1 MCIYF
6 LFFSIDGQCLATV
19 FTKFSL
25 LKGEFEQSFPQKETQ
40 FQKICPINRGEST
53 EKNVLLNSTTQKSLN
68 AIKAGVA
75 VSSAPAEA
83 TY

>member
-1 MCIYF
+1 MYIYF
-6 LFFSIDGQCLATV
+6 FIDRQCLATV

-40 FQKICPINRGEST
+40 FQKICPINKGEST
-53 EKNVLLNSTTQKSLN
+53 EKSSPQLDHTEVLKR
-68 AIKAGVA
+68 IKARVA

-83 TY
+83 RY